1 MKMKIEEICKTYSDL
16 PVLIL
21 RPSLL
26 PGDRIEVE
34 GREYKPH
41 YINFPNYSSLSSDI
55 VASTFTSAVKHVQMI
70 HEIHYDQET
79 AQQHAVDDL
88 AQTLA
93 MHGVVFMHTNRGYT
107 LLHEY
112 IGNRIR
118 MKPEFEFKTEA
129 TKMAIVSNQHIVSAI
144 LRLGVFEG
152 SSVAFCCT
160 HEHDAKMLPAIF
172 AVAHTNNEKSTIKA
186 FGELDPTIEYLAS
199 RILGDNGGFV
209 SDIADADFIV
219 STMGPH
225 PTLDVETLIK
235 LRHEAVLHKA
245 VNFVGFTYSNL
256 YQKLTDEGEVIYET
270 PELNRIC
277 NQVDVM
283 IYVTRKA
290 LSMQFKVVKYRRYM
304 ALMPYDITAYIP
316 LGAVYP
322 ELFRPTRK

>member
-1 MKMKIEEICKTYSDL
+1 MKMKIEEICKTYHDL

-26 PGDRIEVE
+26 PGDCIEVE

-41 YINFPNYSSLSSDI
+41 YINFPNYACISSDI
-55 VASTFTSAVKHVQMI
+55 VASTFTSAIKHVQMI

-79 AQQHAVDDL
+79 AQQHAIDDL
-88 AQTLA
+88 AQALA
-93 MHGVVFMHTNRGYT
+93 IHGVVFMHTNRGYT
-107 LLHEY
+107 LIHEY
-112 IGNRIR
+112 TGNRIR
-118 MKPEFEFKTEA
+118 MRADED
-129 TKMAIVSNQHIVSAI
+129 KMAIVSNQHIVSAV
-144 LRLGVFEG
+144 LRLGVIEG

-160 HEHDAKMLPAIF
+160 HEHDAKMLPTIF
-172 AVAHTNNEKSTIKA
+172 AVAHTNNEKPMIKA
-186 FGELDPTIEYLAS
+186 FGELDPTVEYLTS

-209 SDIADADFIV
+209 SDFADADFVV

-225 PTLDVETLIK
+225 STLDVETLNN
-235 LRHEAVLHKA
+235 LRHEATLHNA
-245 VNFVGFTYSNL
+245 VNFVGFTYNNL
-256 YQKLTDEGEVIYET
+256 HQKLTDDGEVIYET

-290 LSMQFKVVKYRRYM
+290 LSLQFKVVKYRRYK
-304 ALMPYDITAYIP
+304 ALMPYDITTHIP

-322 ELFRPTRK
+322 ELFRPAYK